1 MGAAKPPLESAIA
14 TAELDRIVVRGRD
27 LCQDVIGKES
37 FSAYFL
43 RLLGITPT
51 EKLVCLVDAT
61 LNAIAEHGLVPSVQA
76 ARMTLAAAPE
86 ALQGAVAAGLLGG
99 GSVVLGASEVAG
111 QFLARIIDAADQPD
125 DYDAAA
131 LQLVQDLRKNRQALP
146 GFGHPIHRQGDPR
159 AARLLEYA
167 REVGVDG
174 PHMAALESVKK
185 AVPEVYGRV
194 LPMNVSAAIPA
205 VLLDAGYPIG
215 ALKGIP
221 LIARAAGLIA
231 HLLEEQGQP
240 IGFGLADVAD
250 KAVTYVGGYPEDG
263 ATAPENEEAQA

>member
-1 MGAAKPPLESAIA
+1 MAKAPLKTAIA
-14 TAELDRIVVRGRD
+14 TAEPDRIVVRGLD

-43 RLLGITPT
+43 RLLGIEPT
-51 EKLVCLVDAT
+51 EQLVALVDAT

-111 QFLARIIDAADQPD
+111 QFLAKIIDEADQPEE
-125 DYDAAA
+125 YDATA
-131 LQLVQDLRKNRQALP
+131 LRLLGALRAERKALP
-146 GFGHPIHRQGDPR
+146 GFGHPVHRQGDPR
-159 AARLLEYA
+159 ADRLLAYA
-167 REVGVDG
+167 REIGVDG
-174 PHMAALESVKK
+174 PHMAALEAVRK

-221 LIARAAGLIA
+221 LVARAAGLIA
-231 HLLEEQGQP
+231 HLLEEQSHA
-240 IGFGLADVAD
+240 IGFGLAEVAD
-250 KAVTYVGGYPEDG
+250 AAVTYTGGYPD
-263 ATAPENEEAQA
+263 ASAEEAAQ